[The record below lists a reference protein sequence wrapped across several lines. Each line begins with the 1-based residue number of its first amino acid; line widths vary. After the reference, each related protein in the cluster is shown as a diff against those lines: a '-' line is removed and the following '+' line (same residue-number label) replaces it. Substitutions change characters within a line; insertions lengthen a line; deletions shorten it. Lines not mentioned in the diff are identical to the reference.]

1 MYLYFDKRILN
12 STNRI
17 KRTNHTKSKKS
28 EASSGDTAP
37 QITTAPVLLF
47 EYKHTVLALR
57 VLLAVTWLTVYR
69 QLQIPA
75 QW

>member
-1 MYLYFDKRILN
+1 MYLYFDKRKLQT
-12 STNRI
+12 TNRI

-28 EASSGDTAP
+28 EAIMSDTAP

-57 VLLAVTWLTVYR
+57 VICNWR
-69 QLQIPA
+69 
-75 QW
+75 